1 MLLKQEWKT
10 HFPPQVFVT
19 FLVFSAMEFTVPH
32 VLSWSAILHVLFT
45 SLFIMSSFVLTI
57 ACDTEN
63 DSNKTILKIEQP
75 WNFYDTWTSRMDWL
89 SSVIQDCISLS
100 YNFRMKSHMTCWV
113 HCCQRKILQVSLTNQ
128 WERHNTT
135 VTFLDFV
142 AGHVPGPEKEPAFQ
156 PLLLSIASSSSGT
169 QTFPWVS
176 SK

>member
-1 MLLKQEWKT
+1 MENSFST
-10 HFPPQVFVT
+10 SGFCYIFG
-19 FLVFSAMEFTVPH
+19 VFSNGVYSSSCTLLVSYLTCTLHLTVHH
-32 VLSWSAILHVLFT
+32 VFFCANT
-45 SLFIMSSFVLTI
+45 

-113 HCCQRKILQVSLTNQ
+113 HCCQRKSLQVSLTNQ